1 MEHLLAGLRA
11 VGERTRL
18 RILFVLSHG
27 ELTVKELT
35 LILNQSQPRVSRH
48 IRLMDEAGLVRRYRE
63 GSWVFLRLSEQGRV
77 GALARMIVDL
87 LPGDDEV
94 LRDDLKRL
102 EKVRAAR
109 NEKAARH
116 FDAIAGDW
124 DRIRSLH
131 VAEDVVEKAMVH
143 AVGGAKVEML
153 VDAGTGT
160 GRVLEIFAPLAQT
173 AIGIDASHEMLS
185 IARARLEQS
194 GLKHAQVRHGDIYN
208 LPFAN
213 GSVDLIT
220 IHQVLH
226 FLDDPAASL
235 AEAARVLKP
244 GGRALIVDFAPH
256 ELEFLREEQAHRR
269 LGITVDQMDR
279 WAERAGL
286 AISAHESMP
295 PDLEVEGGLTV
306 SLWVATRKTQTA
318 RTPEALRT

>member
-1 MEHLLAGLRA
+1 MEHLLTGLRA

-63 GSWVFLRLSEQGRV
+63 GSWVFLRLSEHGRV
-77 GALARMIVDL
+77 GALARMIVEL

-102 EKVRAAR
+102 EKVRKAR
-109 NEKAARH
+109 NEKAALH

-131 VAEDVVEKAMVH
+131 VSEKIVEKAMAD
-143 AVGGAKVEML
+143 AVGSDKIEML

-160 GRVLEIFAPLAQT
+160 GRVLEMFAPLAQS

-194 GLKHAQVRHGDIYN
+194 GLKHAQVRQGDIYN
-208 LPFAN
+208 LPFSTGTA
-213 GSVDLIT
+213 DLVT

-244 GGRALIVDFAPH
+244 GGRMLIVDFAPH

-269 LGITVDQMDR
+269 LGITLEQMER

-286 AISAHESMP
+286 SISAYESMP
-295 PDLEVEGGLTV
+295 PDLEIEGGLTV
-306 SLWVATRKTQTA
+306 SLWVAERKTQAADAPAVMST
-318 RTPEALRT
+318 